1 MQIVL
6 GHDGRPLSA
15 IISDSA
21 LRLDISGAVV
31 VPPDADVCEGDDSV
45 SDPCSFWRHGFMKQV
60 LLRR

>member
-15 IISDSA
+15 IISDA
-21 LRLDISGAVV
+21 VLRLDISAAVV
-31 VPPDADVCEGDDSV
+31 VPPDADVSECDDSV